1 MYLLLALHTEV
12 PAGTTE
18 STAVSLSPSTPHN
31 QAHKTT
37 GSTTRDQQQDSPLPE
52 NHSDYR
58 SAEQKIKELGRL
70 LSVLR

>member
-1 MYLLLALHTEV
+1 MCFLLALHTEV

-31 QAHKTT
+31 QAHETT
-37 GSTTRDQQQDSPLPE
+37 GSITRDQLQEPPLPE
-52 NHSDYR
+52 NHGDYR